1 MRENS
6 CKGWRNE
13 YYAGNVYCD
22 WLTILSGLSVYI
34 YAFSLVTSSKSD
46 PATYLTYT
54 KALYDHYMEAVIQGA
69 GLPLVINT
77 PGWVKGIGY
86 EILVEMLRYMS
97 ATHVVK
103 LQRSAQ
109 SRNLPDGAFW

>member
-13 YYAGNVYCD
+13 NYAD
-22 WLTILSGLSVYI
+22 
-34 YAFSLVTSSKSD
+34 AFSLVASSKSD
-46 PATYLTYT
+46 PVTYLTYT

-109 SRNLPDGAFW
+109 SRNLPDGAFCVMYKATKVVVLTRK